1 MKIYVFLTLFIS
13 FLSFSQEKTIE
24 VIAVEYPPFTTLDRD
39 DDGLAFK
46 LLRKKIIEKGFTWQ
60 PLFLPPGRAIRV
72 INSDQ
77 WCASFYPPTSTLDYS
92 TYILDEN
99 SIQIGLVRKKQVAE
113 FSWESFDDIKRFK
126 VGLLRSDKHSVF
138 IKSFTDAGIHV
149 FFLESVDTGVKMVLA
164 DRLDYAILDN
174 ITFDALSSELKNKLQ
189 LSTTHLLETQIS
201 IHINNKC
208 TVINNSFK

>member
-1 MKIYVFLTLFIS
+1 MKIYIFLTLFIS
-13 FLSFSQEKTIE
+13 FLSFSQENTVE
-24 VIAVEYPPFTTLDRD
+24 VIAVEYPPFTTLDSD

-46 LLRKKIIEKGFTWQ
+46 LLRRKNAEQGFTWQ

-92 TYILDEN
+92 TYILDKN
-99 SIQIGLVRKKQVAE
+99 PIQIGLVRKKQVAE
-113 FSWESFDDIKRFK
+113 FSWQSFDDIKQFK
-126 VGLLRSDKHSVF
+126 VGLLRSDKNSIF
-138 IKSFTDAGIHV
+138 IKSFTDAGIDV
-149 FFLESVDTGVKMVLA
+149 FFLESVDIGVKMVLA

-174 ITFDALSSELKNKLQ
+174 RTFDALSSETKNKLQ

-201 IHINNKC
+201 IYINNKC
-208 TVINNSFK
+208 TVINESFK